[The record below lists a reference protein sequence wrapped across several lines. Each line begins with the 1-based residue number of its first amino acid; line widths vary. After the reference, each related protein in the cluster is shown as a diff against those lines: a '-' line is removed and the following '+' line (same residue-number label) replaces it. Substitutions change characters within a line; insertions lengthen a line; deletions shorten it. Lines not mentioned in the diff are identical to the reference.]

1 VTDTAPPIPFN
12 LTRPQY
18 LELREEID
26 AAVQQVLDDSWFVLG
41 RQGTAFE
48 QEFAAYLGAGH
59 AVGVGSGTAAIH
71 LALWALG
78 VGQGDDVL
86 TVAHTAVATAA
97 AIEHTGAT
105 PVFVDVDP
113 LTYTLDPGLLE
124 GRLTR
129 RTKAI
134 VPVHLYG
141 HPAQMGPILDFA
153 RRHGLPV
160 VEDCAQAHGAR
171 YEGRLCGTMGQLAA
185 FSFYPTKNLGAYG
198 DGGAVVTGDGAL
210 AERVRRLREYG
221 WTPEQRYVSQIRG
234 TNSRLDELQ
243 ASILRVKLRHL
254 EAGNAR
260 RRRLADRYGEALSGV
275 QGLTLPV
282 QMSWGHHVYHLFVVR
297 VGGSSAAR
305 GPERRAALQGYL
317 REREIGTA
325 VHYPQPVHVQPA
337 YVDLAPAGSLPE
349 TERAAGEVL
358 SLPLY
363 PELPE
368 GDALRVA
375 EAIRA
380 FFEPGAG
387 GAG

>member
-1 VTDTAPPIPFN
+1 
-12 LTRPQY
+12 
-18 LELREEID
+18 
-26 AAVQQVLDDSWFVLG
+26 
-41 RQGTAFE
+41 
-48 QEFAAYLGAGH
+48 
-59 AVGVGSGTAAIH
+59 
-71 LALWALG
+71 
-78 VGQGDDVL
+78 
-86 TVAHTAVATAA
+86 
-97 AIEHTGAT
+97 
-105 PVFVDVDP
+105 
-113 LTYTLDPGLLE
+113 
-124 GRLTR
+124 
-129 RTKAI
+129 
-134 VPVHLYG
+134 
-141 HPAQMGPILDFA
+141 
-153 RRHGLPV
+153 
-160 VEDCAQAHGAR
+160 
-171 YEGRLCGTMGQLAA
+171 
-185 FSFYPTKNLGAYG
+185 
-198 DGGAVVTGDGAL
+198 
-210 AERVRRLREYG
+210 
-221 WTPEQRYVSQIRG
+221 
-234 TNSRLDELQ
+234 DELQ

-297 VGGSSAAR
+297 VRGSSGARGAARGAARGGAR

-325 VHYPQPVHVQPA
+325 VHYPQPVHLQPA

-380 FFEPGAG
+380 FFQQG
-387 GAG
+387 GG